1 MTNFKK
7 MIATMITATTTSGT
21 GKVALTIVSAI
32 LSFFLPVATFYYAIC
47 VFLGLNFVTGLWDDL
62 KHKKKFSW
70 EKFKVFLTRVFLY
83 MLAVLAT
90 WIFEYFIIN
99 EFVKN
104 DTSHYLTTLVSGMF
118 ALYEIQSFLCNCANI
133 SGNKIFIRISEK
145 IKNFFNKNSKED
157 EKGFAE
163 DSGTVTK

>member
-1 MTNFKK
+1 MVTV
-7 MIATMITATTTSGT
+7 TSTSGT
-21 GKVALTIVSAI
+21 GKLALSIASAI
-32 LSFFLPVATFYYAIC
+32 LSFFVPIAAFYYMLCI
-47 VFLGLNFVTGLWDDL
+47 FLGLNFVTGLWDDL

-83 MLAVLAT
+83 MLAVSAT

-104 DTSHYLTTLVSGMF
+104 DTSHYLATLISGMF

-133 SGNKIFIRISEK
+133 SGNKIFIKISEK
-145 IKNFFNKNSKED
+145 IKEFFSKKSKID
-157 EKGFAE
+157 EK
-163 DSGTVTK
+163 DSTENSTETIQ